1 MRALVGR
8 DHELGE
14 LDVALDQL
22 AGGEPWFVQISGEP
36 GIGKSRL
43 LAELC
48 RRGEDRGF
56 LVLEGRA
63 AEFERDIPF
72 GLIVDALNDY
82 LASLE
87 PAMLRALDDDALSE
101 IGSILPSLPRPES
114 VGSRPP
120 GEGAERY
127 RLHYAIRSV
136 LERLT
141 RRQPLVLALD
151 DVHWADA
158 GSVEVLSHLLRRF
171 RGPLLMAVA
180 FRQSPPRLLAQLEG
194 TARAGVG
201 TLLALMPLSGEDA
214 QSLIARDV
222 DPAHRSRLY
231 RESGG
236 NPFYIEQLAR
246 SGSPRRRSERAAPDS
261 SPEAVPRAVIAAIE
275 EELRG
280 ISRQS
285 RVTLRSAAVAGDPFE
300 PELVGAI
307 AEQDVATVFA
317 AFDELLELDL
327 IRPTATPR
335 RFRFR
340 HPIVRRAVYDST
352 PGGWRIGAHARASA
366 ALEAAHA
373 PVSARA
379 HHVETFATPGDED
392 ALELLVHAAREAAP
406 RAPDAAGRWLIAA
419 TRLLPPHA
427 DVQRRQWL
435 LVEASSATLLAG
447 SYDLALEILAEA
459 TGLLDSEQVAERGR
473 LVARTAFARRMSGHP
488 LQSRSLVTQTLEGLD
503 DDSVVALNLT
513 LELALDHYWR
523 GQFTQMHEV
532 ASQVLDK
539 ARDKARGRYA
549 NLLTSCGGAL
559 ASIASTALSR
569 PTEALSELAMAT
581 AAYTALP
588 DDELV
593 DHIEICGYLAQAASA
608 LERFD
613 DALDCARR
621 GLRLAQE
628 TGQGP
633 YISGHLLLQAN
644 ALVMKGRI
652 TEAAAAAETATDAA
666 VLTGNDQFIVW
677 ALWSD
682 AMVCT
687 STGDAARALAS
698 AREALARSA
707 HLTETFFSS
716 LSHLHLAAALLAIGD
731 AAAART
737 ELSAF
742 EAGPDQ
748 RLLDLRG
755 GHGWELLI
763 RIQLALGE
771 LTAAA
776 ESAETAVARARG
788 TALPQRTAAALLT
801 KATVLLAQDD
811 ASGALGFASEAIEL
825 ADGAG
830 NPVLAARGRGVLGT
844 ALARTG
850 DEKRGIAELEAAER
864 VLSGCGA
871 MREADAA
878 ARELRRLGHRGRRRA
893 SVAASGT
900 ATAPLA
906 PLSPREQEV
915 AALVAAG
922 KRNRDVASALF
933 VTEKTVESHLARIYD
948 KLGVHSRV
956 ALAAIVGTPPSRPE
970 PRRSAAAPRAGD
982 RGEGGS

>member
-1 MRALVGR
+1 MRSLVGR
-8 DHELGE
+8 DHELAE

-22 AGGEPWFVQISGEP
+22 AAGEPWFVQISGEP

-48 RRGEDRGF
+48 HRGEERGY

-87 PAMLRALDDDALSE
+87 PAMLRALDEDALSE
-101 IGSILPSLPRPES
+101 IASILPSLPRPES
-114 VGSRPP
+114 SGSRAPA
-120 GEGAERY
+120 EGAERY
-127 RLHYAIRSV
+127 RLHYAIRNV

-141 RRQPLVLALD
+141 RRQPMLLALD

-158 GSVEVLSHLLRRF
+158 GSVEVMSHLLRRF

-180 FRQSPPRLLAQLEG
+180 YRQAPPRLLAQLEG

-201 TLLALMPLSGEDA
+201 TLLALTPLGAEDA
-214 QSLIARDV
+214 QSLIAWDV

-246 SGSPRRRSERAAPDS
+246 SSSPRRRSGKSAPDS
-261 SPEAVPRAVIAAIE
+261 SAEAVPRAVIAAIE
-275 EELRG
+275 EELLS
-280 ISRQS
+280 ISKPS
-285 RVTLRSAAVAGDPFE
+285 RVSLRSAAVAGDPFE

-307 AEQDVATVFA
+307 AEQDITTVFA
-317 AFDELLELDL
+317 AFDELLELDF

-366 ALEAAHA
+366 GLEAAHA
-373 PVSARA
+373 PASARA

-392 ALELLVHAAREAAP
+392 AIALLVQAAREAAA

-419 TRLLPPHA
+419 TRLLPRDA
-427 DVQRRQWL
+427 DQERRLSL

-459 TGLLDSEQVAERGR
+459 TGLLDSERVAERGR

-488 LQSRSLVTQTLEGLD
+488 LQSRSLVAQTLEELD

-523 GQFTQMHEV
+523 GEFSQMHAV

-539 ARDKARGRYA
+539 AQGRYA

-559 ASIASTALSR
+559 CSIASTALSR
-569 PTEALSELAMAT
+569 PTEARSELATAK
-581 AAYTALP
+581 AAYAALP

-608 LERFD
+608 LEQFD

-633 YISGHLLLQAN
+633 YISGQFLLQAN
-644 ALVMKGRI
+644 ALVMKGRV
-652 TEAAAAAETATDAA
+652 TEAAAVAETATDAA

-677 ALWSD
+677 ALWTD
-682 AMVCT
+682 AMACT
-687 STGDAARALAS
+687 STGDTARALAS

-716 LSHLHLAAALLAIGD
+716 LSRLHLAAALLATGD
-731 AAAART
+731 PAAARN

-771 LTAAA
+771 LTAAVA
-776 ESAETAVARARG
+776 SAEMALARARA
-788 TALPQRTAAALLT
+788 TSLRQRTAAALIS
-801 KATVLLAQDD
+801 KATVLLAQED
-811 ASGALGFASEAIEL
+811 SGGAQALAHQAIEL
-825 ADGAG
+825 VDGAG

-850 DEKRGIAELEAAER
+850 DERRGVAELKAAER

-878 ARELRRLGHRGRRRA
+878 ARELRRLGHRSRRRA
-893 SVAASGT
+893 RGATNSTTTAA
-900 ATAPLA
+900 
-906 PLSPREQEV
+906 LSPREQEV

-933 VTEKTVESHLARIYD
+933 VSEKTVESHLARIYE
-948 KLGVHSRV
+948 KLGVRSRV
-956 ALAAIVGTPPSRPE
+956 ALATIVG
-970 PRRSAAAPRAGD
+970 APDKR
-982 RGEGGS
+982 

>member
-1 MRALVGR
+1 M
-8 DHELGE
+8 
-14 LDVALDQL
+14 
-22 AGGEPWFVQISGEP
+22 
-36 GIGKSRL
+36 
-43 LAELC
+43 
-48 RRGEDRGF
+48 
-56 LVLEGRA
+56 
-63 AEFERDIPF
+63 
-72 GLIVDALNDY
+72 
-82 LASLE
+82 
-87 PAMLRALDDDALSE
+87 
-101 IGSILPSLPRPES
+101 
-114 VGSRPP
+114 
-120 GEGAERY
+120 
-127 RLHYAIRSV
+127 
-136 LERLT
+136 
-141 RRQPLVLALD
+141 
-151 DVHWADA
+151 
-158 GSVEVLSHLLRRF
+158 
-171 RGPLLMAVA
+171 
-180 FRQSPPRLLAQLEG
+180 
-194 TARAGVG
+194 
-201 TLLALMPLSGEDA
+201 
-214 QSLIARDV
+214 
-222 DPAHRSRLY
+222 
-231 RESGG
+231 
-236 NPFYIEQLAR
+236 
-246 SGSPRRRSERAAPDS
+246 
-261 SPEAVPRAVIAAIE
+261 
-275 EELRG
+275 
-280 ISRQS
+280 
-285 RVTLRSAAVAGDPFE
+285 
-300 PELVGAI
+300 
-307 AEQDVATVFA
+307 
-317 AFDELLELDL
+317 
-327 IRPTATPR
+327 
-335 RFRFR
+335 
-340 HPIVRRAVYDST
+340 
-352 PGGWRIGAHARASA
+352 
-366 ALEAAHA
+366 
-373 PVSARA
+373 
-379 HHVETFATPGDED
+379 
-392 ALELLVHAAREAAP
+392 
-406 RAPDAAGRWLIAA
+406 
-419 TRLLPPHA
+419 
-427 DVQRRQWL
+427 
-435 LVEASSATLLAG
+435 
-447 SYDLALEILAEA
+447 
-459 TGLLDSEQVAERGR
+459 
-473 LVARTAFARRMSGHP
+473 ARTAFARRMSGHP

-811 ASGALGFASEAIEL
+811 ASGALGFASDAIEL

-850 DEKRGIAELEAAER
+850 DET
-864 VLSGCGA
+864 
-871 MREADAA
+871 
-878 ARELRRLGHRGRRRA
+878 ARDRRA
-893 SVAASGT
+893 
-900 ATAPLA
+900 
-906 PLSPREQEV
+906 
-915 AALVAAG
+915 
-922 KRNRDVASALF
+922 
-933 VTEKTVESHLARIYD
+933 
-948 KLGVHSRV
+948 
-956 ALAAIVGTPPSRPE
+956 
-970 PRRSAAAPRAGD
+970 
-982 RGEGGS
+982 